1 MIESEAA
8 KVVTSHSG
16 TESRVVRKA
25 NTVLRAYFPKQKQFV
40 DINGVIGIVS
50 SLTVGMTESAF
61 NIRITHIDR
70 TPNKTS
76 HYIAN
81 IQTCLSI
88 LEKRGYG
95 DLSAEVY
102 KHL

>member
-1 MIESEAA
+1 MHRPVPGLDRDFLGTGPGPGLEA
-8 KVVTSHSG
+8 
-16 TESRVVRKA
+16 
-25 NTVLRAYFPKQKQFV
+25 VLPHRDEADERARMNV
-40 DINGVIGIVS
+40 HDAV
-50 SLTVGMTESAF
+50 TVGMTESAF